1 MQARKPE
8 QWTLAVEAW
17 KTGAGVTDFMRDQ
30 LAALQDAD
38 GAPLPES
45 ARAFLTDLV
54 FCRIKPRKG
63 RPISK
68 TAIRES
74 YPQRLFHEQID
85 GWRSGSTPSERA
97 IRSIASELQLSE
109 RTVSE
114 IVHPRTA
121 RKS

>member
-17 KTGAGVTDFMRDQ
+17 KTGAVVTDFMRDQ
-30 LAALQDAD
+30 IVALRDAD

-68 TAIRES
+68 TAIREG
-74 YPQRLFHEQID
+74 YRRRLFHEQIE
-85 GWRSGSTPSERA
+85 GLCAGATPSERA
-97 IRSIASELQLSE
+97 IASIASELKLSE
-109 RTVSE
+109 RTVSD
-114 IVHPRTA
+114 IVYP
-121 RKS
+121 RKSRKS